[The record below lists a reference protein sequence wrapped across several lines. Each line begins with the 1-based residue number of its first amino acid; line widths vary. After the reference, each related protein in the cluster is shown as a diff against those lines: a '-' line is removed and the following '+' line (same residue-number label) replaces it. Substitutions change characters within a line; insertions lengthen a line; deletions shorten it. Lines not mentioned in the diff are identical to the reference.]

1 MKRPKLN
8 LKQKSGRNK
17 IDVDDFLKKIQQAK
31 SAGDEFTFRIITTPS
46 VNYYSGTID
55 LVIEKNFS
63 RDSRTLSKLF
73 HSPSS
78 LSTV

>member
-31 SAGDEFTFRIITTPS
+31 SAGDEFTLNIYRQHL
-46 VNYYSGTID
+46 NM
-55 LVIEKNFS
+55 
-63 RDSRTLSKLF
+63 
-73 HSPSS
+73 
-78 LSTV
+78 